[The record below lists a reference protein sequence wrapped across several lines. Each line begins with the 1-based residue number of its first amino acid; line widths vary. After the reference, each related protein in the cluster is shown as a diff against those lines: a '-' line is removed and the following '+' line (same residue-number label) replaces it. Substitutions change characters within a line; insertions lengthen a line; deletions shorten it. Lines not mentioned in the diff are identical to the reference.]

1 MYCPGCGT
9 NNEIGAR
16 YCGVCG
22 RALLAGAA
30 SGSTAQHPTASV
42 DPAETSA
49 GTTETTAGA
58 QPVRMTAHVPA
69 TATSSAT
76 FRTTA
81 GNTAATSAGTAPDI
95 VSTAA
100 GTAVTPASTSPDIVS
115 TVVSIAMTVASVAS
129 DIAAIVAS
137 VAAGAV
143 TAAAATRPGRMA
155 ADIVQ
160 EAISLLPGRIGA
172 GTTTGTAGT
181 ATAGAVT
188 AGAPGTRQPRQR
200 YRIRMPSEARQAE
213 LAAKGIPIDYPL
225 RSTWLTGIGVAI
237 TILSATLTSVC
248 VDETTVDLFY
258 GSIDMMIGLAI
269 IQCLIIMML
278 KAYRVR
284 VIPILWASIYV
295 FYTFLLCIFM
305 ILQSNVWPLITF
317 LASIAILVGCCL
329 RN

>member
-22 RALLAGAA
+22 REFPAGAMR
-30 SGSTAQHPTASV
+30 GSTAQHSAVSTN
-42 DPAETSA
+42 PAETLA
-49 GTTETTAGA
+49 GITETTTTA
-58 QPVRMTAHVPA
+58 QPAGMTAGMQAAATNAAPVRTA
-69 TATSSAT
+69 ASTTATSAS
-76 FRTTA
+76 TA
-81 GNTAATSAGTAPDI
+81 SDI
-95 VSTAA
+95 VA
-100 GTAVTPASTSPDIVS
+100 
-115 TVVSIAMTVASVAS
+115 TVVSIAMMVAGKAS
-129 DIAAIVAS
+129 DIAAIVAG
-137 VAAGAV
+137 VAAGVV
-143 TAAAATRPGRMA
+143 TAAVATRPGRMA
-155 ADIVQ
+155 ADIVH
-160 EAISLLPGRIGA
+160 EAISLLPGRTGA
-172 GTTTGTAGT
+172 GTAGT
-181 ATAGAVT
+181 ASTATAGTVT

-237 TILSATLTSVC
+237 TLPSAILTSVC
-248 VDETTVDLFY
+248 KDEITEELFY